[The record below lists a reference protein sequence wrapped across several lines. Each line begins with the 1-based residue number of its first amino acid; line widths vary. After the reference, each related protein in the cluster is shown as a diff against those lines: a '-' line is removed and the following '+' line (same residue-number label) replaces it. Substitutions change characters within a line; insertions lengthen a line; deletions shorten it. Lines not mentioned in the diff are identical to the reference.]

1 VPGLGPPFDVLTPA
15 TQPLWLNPPL
25 MPILSLDPRV
35 NRLQAEEVPADQAP
49 VLVPGDHWPSYQVF
63 HQRRR
68 GEKHSSVGIVHAP
81 SLEIAMAMAK
91 EQFARRGETSNLWV
105 VCTADVLEMD
115 YADEDV
121 FQTTPAKSYRDP
133 AGYKVND
140 KIAAYKAQQTAQ

>member
-1 VPGLGPPFDVLTPA
+1 ML
-15 TQPLWLNPPL
+15 PLWPKYLF

-35 NRLQAEEVPADQAP
+35 NRLQVEQVPEHQPP

-81 SLEIAMAMAK
+81 SLEMAMAMAK
-91 EQFARRGETSNLWV
+91 EQFGRRGETSNLWV

-115 YADEDV
+115 YADEEV
-121 FQTTPAKSYRDP
+121 FRTTPFKSYRDP
-133 AGYKVND
+133 AGYKVNE
-140 KIAAYKAQQTAQ
+140 KIDAYKAKQTP